1 MNLNLDQS
9 VLQMLDARR
18 GDWQAVAEQSGVSYS
33 WLSKFANGHIANPG
47 FATLVKLANALDVQ
61 GAGAIEP
68 ELVQPTSIHTG
79 PAGQG
84 A

>member
-1 MNLNLDQS
+1 MNTNLDQS
-9 VLQMLDARR
+9 VLRLLDARR

-33 WLSKFANGHIANPG
+33 WLSKFANGHIGNPG
-47 FATLVKLANALDVQ
+47 YGTLVKLANALDSQQAPVVATQ
-61 GAGAIEP
+61 
-68 ELVQPTSIHTG
+68 